1 MIVSE
6 LIPGVASDQC
16 TAAVLQEIGLNQPAG
31 AVGYM
36 VFRTQ
41 CGGKEFLCCWAGG
54 TINEGRLSLTPIGIG
69 ALEALSRVEA
79 DSREGI
85 DAFAI
90 DADSAAELQAKVAAV
105 FAELPDRS
113 RVCFVGDVAGKL
125 REILPQ
131 AFNVQNWQ
139 TLVG

>member
-85 DAFAI
+85 DAFAV
-90 DADSAAELQAKVAAV
+90 DADSVTLAQLLDRHGWDVEGKKRAAQALGIGIAT
-105 FAELPDRS
+105 LYR
-113 RVCFVGDVAGKL
+113 RLGKHGL
-125 REILPQ
+125 ARR
-131 AFNVQNWQ
+131 
-139 TLVG
+139 